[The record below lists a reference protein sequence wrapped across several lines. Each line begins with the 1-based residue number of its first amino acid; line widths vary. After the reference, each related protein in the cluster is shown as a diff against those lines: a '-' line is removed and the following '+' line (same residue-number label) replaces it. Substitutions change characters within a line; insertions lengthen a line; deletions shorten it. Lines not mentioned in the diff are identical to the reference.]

1 VSHPAMANQAIIL
14 LAEDNEDDVVLM
26 KRALSRAGLSN
37 PVHVV
42 SDGHEAV
49 EYLKGAIEAKSS
61 GCQIPL
67 LICLDINMPVLSGF
81 EVLGWIREQ
90 PNLKDVPVVIVSQSD
105 NRPDINRASHLGANS
120 YLVKPANFDGLV
132 NMMATMKQML
142 GTLEKQIEPATTTNA
157 E

>member
-1 VSHPAMANQAIIL
+1 MANHAIIL

-26 KRALSRAGLSN
+26 KRALNRAGLSN

-49 EYLKGAIEAKSS
+49 EYLKGAIEAKST

-90 PNLKDVPVVIVSQSD
+90 PNLKGVPVVILSQSD
-105 NRPDINRASHLGANS
+105 HRPDINRASHLGANS

-132 NMMATMKQML
+132 SMMATMKQML
-142 GTLEKQIEPATTTNA
+142 GTLENQIEPSVTPGN
-157 E
+157 